1 MDKELSAK
9 YMEILDHPTQLP
21 LSADVSSLYT
31 IYREHMTRFPYQ
43 NVDLY
48 MGKPIVDLSIS
59 AILEDLSTMG
69 GHCFQHSELMFAVL
83 EYVGFQVE
91 RVASYVLLGK
101 PYKEGM
107 PLTHNILMVT
117 IQDSIFLCD
126 PGFAAASP
134 RWSMF

>member
-1 MDKELSAK
+1 MDKELFAK
-9 YMEILDHPTQLP
+9 YMELVDHPTQLS
-21 LSADVSSLYT
+21 LSANVTNLYT

-43 NVDLY
+43 NIDLY
-48 MGKPIVDLSIS
+48 LGKPQVDLSIS
-59 AILEDLSTMG
+59 AILSDLSARG

-101 PYKEGM
+101 QYKEGM

-134 RWSMF
+134 R